1 MTVSWRN
8 SCLQPETAFLLLRP
22 VHWINLQGQ
31 QKAGGPRPSRLT
43 KARGG
48 RFRPFLL
55 QCNGRDRRV
64 RAGKL
69 KWPVCPED
77 GTSFLTV
84 GIIRPGSPERLAG
97 LRHRT
102 GRRGQAL
109 HGANQTIT
117 PRRNKERH
125 RDLRGSPR
133 HKDPRRGRCCE
144 QSSHRDCQPLQ
155 PRSTHALRPT
165 GRMYRARFD
174 RRASV

>member
-1 MTVSWRN
+1 MPSTGDRF
-8 SCLQPETAFLLLRP
+8 LALTARSLD
-22 VHWINLQGQ
+22 Q
-31 QKAGGPRPSRLT
+31 PSRAAEGRRPPSKSSLT

-77 GTSFLTV
+77 GTSFLAV
-84 GIIRPGSPERLAG
+84 GIIRPGSPERLAR

-125 RDLRGSPR
+125 RDPQGSPR
-133 HKDPRRGRCCE
+133 HMGHQRGQCCE
-144 QSSHRDCQPLQ
+144 RSSRRDWRSLRLPLA
-155 PRSTHALRPT
+155 HAPRPT
-165 GRMYRARFD
+165 SRMYKARSD
-174 RRASV
+174 RCASV